1 MSCLPA
7 IRWRGD
13 ECQGSGEPV
22 CRGQRLEPWQPH
34 CTRLRQPSQETDPMN
49 KKLPLEVR
57 ILSPEEY
64 PESITT
70 PAFPG
75 AHKAR
80 VTFAAQHPLGLY
92 HVEEEGAGSLGVY
105 FTPRRAK
112 KPKRVASAANM
123 VGAFRL
129 ISDHKDELMHPEAQ
143 RE

>member
-1 MSCLPA
+1 
-7 IRWRGD
+7 
-13 ECQGSGEPV
+13 
-22 CRGQRLEPWQPH
+22 
-34 CTRLRQPSQETDPMN
+34 MN

-92 HVEEEGAGSLGVY
+92 HVEEEGAGTLGVY
-105 FTPRRAK
+105 FTPRRAR

-123 VGAFRL
+123 AGAFRR
-129 ISDHKDELMHPEAQ
+129 ISHHEDELMHPEAK
-143 RE
+143 REEGKHGPVSIYALGSRTGEAKPKSHLDQELDTWLIKHGYGT